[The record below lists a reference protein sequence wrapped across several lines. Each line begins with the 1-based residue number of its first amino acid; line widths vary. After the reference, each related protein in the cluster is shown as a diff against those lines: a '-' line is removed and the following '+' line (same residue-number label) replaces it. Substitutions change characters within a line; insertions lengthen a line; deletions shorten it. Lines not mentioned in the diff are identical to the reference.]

1 MLKKITKNQ
10 KQKQSDQ
17 LYQDLL
23 LLEHHICCDV
33 ESLQAVEYDSP
44 TMRKQIK
51 KEIQEWNKLGYDYCS
66 TRNKAD

>member
-33 ESLQAVEYDSP
+33 EIFIEVGCDSS
-44 TMRKQIK
+44 TMRERLE
-51 KEIQEWNKLGYDYCS
+51 KEIHEWNTVGSDLARLIS
-66 TRNKAD
+66 